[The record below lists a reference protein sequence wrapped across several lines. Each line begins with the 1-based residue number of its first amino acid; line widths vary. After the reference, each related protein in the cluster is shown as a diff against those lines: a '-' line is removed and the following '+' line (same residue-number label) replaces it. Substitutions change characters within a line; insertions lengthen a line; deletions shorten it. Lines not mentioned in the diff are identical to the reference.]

1 MCQLGVMAILPIQ
14 TYCYYVRDGTGRAKR
29 EKIKYKI
36 SYSSFLSNNVI
47 IIHKKLYF
55 EVIISLVS
63 ELSKATVREG
73 IEVEFRNFKLSRP
86 QSGQTLNDSN
96 QYW

>member
-1 MCQLGVMAILPIQ
+1 MAILLIQ

-63 ELSKATVREG
+63 ELGKES
-73 IEVEFRNFKLSRP
+73 N
-86 QSGQTLNDSN
+86 LN
-96 QYW
+96 